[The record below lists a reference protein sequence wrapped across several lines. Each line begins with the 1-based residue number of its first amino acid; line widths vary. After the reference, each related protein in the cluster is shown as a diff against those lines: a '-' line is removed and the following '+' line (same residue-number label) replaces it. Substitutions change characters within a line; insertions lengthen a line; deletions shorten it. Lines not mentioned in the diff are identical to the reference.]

1 MSVRATKMSCYVQ
14 HCHECNIA
22 IPKAIIDA
30 DRVTYYY
37 IDVNV
42 GDVTWSVRK
51 RYKEFLELHKK
62 LVKDHTVTKDILPR
76 KKIIGNKE
84 PDFVEKRR
92 VGLEV
97 YLQTVLSFLQ
107 KSMPEE
113 LFDFLEFDKYDVI
126 LIVRKLATDFYENG
140 DTYLLNDNG
149 FNFNVLLL
157 YAISERLKLPCPDIE
172 NNQYNFSHVLDFC
185 SRLRYLSI
193 KGGNHYVGTSNIIYN
208 KLYFELSSF
217 KNVNKFECYNIAS
230 NMIYN
235 LKTLRNTVRIIT
247 IYNSKLK
254 TPEDI
259 LLSDNVHKEW
269 SPDMDSS
276 MIWNKVKI
284 VDFSWNEIRSLQS
297 LTVLT
302 PNVKTINL
310 NGNLLNTVEDMTPL
324 THLSHLTLSNNNI
337 SEVVDLHTKLGNVIC
352 LNLSSNKISDLKAFS
367 KLFSLEMLDLG
378 SNYVTDMDQLKHLS
392 GLQNM
397 NYLVLSG
404 NPVSTVVDYRI
415 KVLGILNERTSDFCL
430 DNERPTQKELDTVAV
445 MHALKIAKEGK
456 TLFDR

>member
-1 MSVRATKMSCYVQ
+1 MSCYVQ
-14 HCHECNIA
+14 YCHECNIA
-22 IPKAIIDA
+22 ICKAETDT
-30 DRVTYYY
+30 DGVTYYH
-37 IDVNV
+37 IKVNV
-42 GDVTWSVRK
+42 GDVTWSVQK
-51 RYKEFLELHKK
+51 RYNEFLELHKK
-62 LVKDHTVTKDILPR
+62 LVNEHTVTKDILPG

-84 PDFVEKRR
+84 PNFIERRR
-92 VGLEV
+92 VGLEI

-113 LFDFLEFDKYDVI
+113 LLEFLEFHKYDVI
-126 LIVRKLATDFYENG
+126 LIVKKLAVEFFKNG
-140 DTYLLNDNG
+140 DDYLLNDNG

-157 YAISERLKLPCPDIE
+157 YAISERLKLPCPDSE
-172 NNQYNFSHVLDFC
+172 NNEYNFSHVLDFC
-185 SRLRYLSI
+185 SKFKYLAI

-208 KLYFELSSF
+208 KLSFELSSF
-217 KNVNKFECYNIAS
+217 KNVKKFECYNIAY

-235 LKTLRNTVRIIT
+235 LMTLRDTVRIIT
-247 IYNSKLK
+247 VYNSKLK

-269 SPDMDSS
+269 SSDMDSS
-276 MIWNKVKI
+276 MIWNKVKV
-284 VDFSWNEIRSLQS
+284 VDFSWNEILTLKS

-310 NGNLLNTVEDMTPL
+310 NGNLLNTIEDLSPL
-324 THLSHLTLSNNNI
+324 SYLSHLSLSSNNI
-337 SEVVDLHTKLGNVIC
+337 TEVLDLHTKLGNVIC
-352 LNLSSNKISDLKAFS
+352 LNLSSNKISNLEAFS

-378 SNYVTDMDQLKHLS
+378 SNLVEDIDQLKHLS

-415 KVLGILNERTSDFCL
+415 KVLGILKKRTSDFCL
-430 DNERPTQKELDTVAV
+430 DNERPTQKELDTVAI
-445 MHALKIAKEGK
+445 MHAIKVAKEGK

>member
-1 MSVRATKMSCYVQ
+1 MSCYVQ
-14 HCHECNIA
+14 YCRECNIA
-22 IPKAIIDA
+22 ICKAETDSEG
-30 DRVTYYY
+30 VTYYH
-37 IDVNV
+37 IKVNV
-42 GDVTWSVRK
+42 GDVTWSVQK

-62 LVKDHTVTKDILPR
+62 LVNEHTVTKDILPG

-84 PDFVEKRR
+84 PNFIERRR
-92 VGLEV
+92 VGLEI

-113 LFDFLEFDKYDVI
+113 LLEFLEFHKYDVI
-126 LIVRKLATDFYENG
+126 LIVKKLAVEFFQNG
-140 DTYLLNDNG
+140 DDYLLNDNG

-157 YAISERLKLPCPDIE
+157 YAISERLKLPCPDSE
-172 NNQYNFSHVLDFC
+172 NNEYNFSHVLDFC
-185 SRLRYLSI
+185 SKFKYLAI

-208 KLYFELSSF
+208 KLSFELSSF
-217 KNVNKFECYNIAS
+217 KNVNKFECYNIAY

-235 LKTLRNTVRIIT
+235 LMTLRNTVRIIT
-247 IYNSKLK
+247 VYNSKLK

-269 SPDMDSS
+269 SSDMDSN
-276 MIWNKVKI
+276 MIWNKVKV
-284 VDFSWNEIRSLQS
+284 VDFSWNEIHTLKS

-310 NGNLLNTVEDMTPL
+310 NGNLLNTIEDLSPL
-324 THLSHLTLSNNNI
+324 SYLSHLSLSSNNI
-337 SEVVDLHTKLGNVIC
+337 TEVLDLHTKLGNVIC
-352 LNLSSNKISDLKAFS
+352 LNLSSNKISDLEAFS

-378 SNYVTDMDQLKHLS
+378 SNLVEDIDQLKHLS

-415 KVLGILNERTSDFCL
+415 KVLGILKKRTSDFCL
-430 DNERPTQKELDTVAV
+430 DNERPTQKELDTVAI
-445 MHALKIAKEGK
+445 MHAIKVAKEGK

>member
-1 MSVRATKMSCYVQ
+1 MSCYEQ
-14 HCHECNIA
+14 YCHECSIA
-22 IPKAIIDA
+22 ICKAETDT
-30 DRVTYYY
+30 DGVTYYH
-37 IDVNV
+37 IKVNV
-42 GDVTWSVRK
+42 GDVTWSVQK
-51 RYKEFLELHKK
+51 RYNEFLELHKK
-62 LVKDHTVTKDILPR
+62 LVNEHTVTKDILPG

-84 PDFVEKRR
+84 PNFIERRR
-92 VGLEV
+92 VGLEI

-113 LFDFLEFDKYDVI
+113 LLEFLEFHKYDVI
-126 LIVRKLATDFYENG
+126 LIVKKLAIEFYKNG
-140 DTYLLNDNG
+140 DDYLLNDNG

-157 YAISERLKLPCPDIE
+157 YAISERLKLPCPDSE
-172 NNQYNFSHVLDFC
+172 SNEYNFSHVLDFC
-185 SRLRYLSI
+185 SKFKYLAI

-208 KLYFELSSF
+208 KLSFELSSF
-217 KNVNKFECYNIAS
+217 KNVKKFECYNIAY

-235 LKTLRNTVRIIT
+235 LMSLRDTVRIIT
-247 IYNSKLK
+247 VYNSKLK

-259 LLSDNVHKEW
+259 LLCDNVHKEW
-269 SPDMDSS
+269 SSDMDSS
-276 MIWNKVKI
+276 MIWNKVKV
-284 VDFSWNEIRSLQS
+284 VDFSWNEILTLKS

-310 NGNLLNTVEDMTPL
+310 NGNLLNTIEDLSPL
-324 THLSHLTLSNNNI
+324 SYLSHLSLSSNNI
-337 SEVVDLHTKLGNVIC
+337 TEVFNLHIKLGNVIC
-352 LNLSSNKISDLKAFS
+352 LNLSSNKISNLEAFS

-378 SNYVTDMDQLKHLS
+378 SNLVEDIDQLKHLS

-415 KVLGILNERTSDFCL
+415 KVLGILKKRTSDFCL
-430 DNERPTQKELDTVAV
+430 DNERPTQKELDTVAI
-445 MHALKIAKEGK
+445 MHAIKVAKEGK

>member
-1 MSVRATKMSCYVQ
+1 MSCYLQ
-14 HCHECNIA
+14 HSRECSIG
-22 IPKAIIDA
+22 ISKAVTDV

-51 RYKEFLELHKK
+51 RYREFLELHRK
-62 LVKDHTVTKDILPR
+62 LVNEHTVTKDILPG

-84 PDFVEKRR
+84 PDFVERRR
-92 VGLEV
+92 VGLEI

-126 LIVRKLATDFYENG
+126 LIVKKLAADFFQNG

-157 YAISERLKLPCPDIE
+157 YAISERLKLPCPDSE
-172 NNQYNFSHVLDFC
+172 NNEYNFSHVLDFC

-193 KGGNHYVGTSNIIYN
+193 KGGNHCVGTSNIMYN
-208 KLYFELSSF
+208 KLHFELSSF
-217 KNVNKFECYNIAS
+217 KNVNKLECYNICS
-230 NMIYN
+230 NMICN
-235 LKTLRNTVRIIT
+235 LKTLRNTVRVIT
-247 IYNSKLK
+247 VYNSKLK
-254 TPEDI
+254 SPEDI
-259 LLSDNVHKEW
+259 LLSDYVHKAC
-269 SPDMDSS
+269 SNNMDSN
-276 MIWNKVKI
+276 MIWKRVKV
-284 VDFSWNEIRSLQS
+284 VDFSWNEIQSLSS

-310 NGNLLNTVEDMTPL
+310 NGNLLNTIEDMTPL
-324 THLSHLTLSNNNI
+324 THLSHLTLSSNNI
-337 SEVVDLHTKLGNVIC
+337 TKIVDLHTKLGNVIC

-367 KLFSLEMLDLG
+367 KMFSLEMLDLG
-378 SNYVTDMDQLKHLS
+378 SNAVTDIDQLKHLS

-404 NPVSTVVDYRI
+404 NPVSAVVDYRI
-415 KVLGILNERTSDFCL
+415 KVLGILNKKTSDFCL

-445 MHALKIAKEGK
+445 MHALKVAEEGK